1 MKKLRDQKIIVMF
14 SDNKQHNDR
23 CESFK
28 KKISNYFKG
37 NQIQLARNPRLVQI
51 YIQKYIE
58 SKSLKKDIQ
67 CK

>member
-28 KKISNYFKG
+28 KKSVITLKAIRFNLLG
-37 NQIQLARNPRLVQI
+37 IQ
-51 YIQKYIE
+51 
-58 SKSLKKDIQ
+58 D
-67 CK
+67 